1 MNTTTA
7 TRRNALLRQQGITP
21 PARLTADRPAAAL
34 PPAPAHDFLVLNQH
48 PAFTAEAAPCRV
60 PAIPAKAWT
69 V

>member
-21 PARLTADRPAAAL
+21 PTRLTAERPLAL

-48 PAFTAEAAPCRV
+48 PAFIADTAPRAATQ
-60 PAIPAKAWT
+60 AIPVKAWT
-69 V
+69 A

>member
-7 TRRNALLRQQGITP
+7 TRRNALLRQQGIKP
-21 PARLTADRPAAAL
+21 PTRLHADRPAAL

-48 PAFTAEAAPCRV
+48 PAFTAETAAY
-60 PAIPAKAWT
+60 PAVQAIAAKAWT